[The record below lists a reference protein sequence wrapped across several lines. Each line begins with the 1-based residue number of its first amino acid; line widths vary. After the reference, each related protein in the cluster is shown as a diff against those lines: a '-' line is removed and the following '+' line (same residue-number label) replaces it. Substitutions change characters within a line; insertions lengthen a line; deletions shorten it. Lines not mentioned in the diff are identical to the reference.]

1 MKNFRNGWK
10 QNKNHDRVIIILIF
24 TFIVFW
30 NILLYYYPPSEIVSK
45 VGVQNVY
52 ILAFLLAMIGGVS
65 AFTSTSFYITLVTL
79 SAGGADPV
87 YMGVFA
93 SIGLTLGD
101 LLFYYLGKKGKQYI
115 PERYGW
121 GMRKLSSY
129 VQKIKD
135 RYIGVLI
142 FTYSLTP
149 LPSDLLAL
157 TLAVIGY
164 PLKYMIIP
172 LLLGN
177 FALISIMATLSQ
189 IGFNFLT

>member
-10 QNKNHDRVIIILIF
+10 QNKDHDRIIIILIF

-30 NILLYYYPPSEIVSK
+30 SILLYYYPPSEIVSK
-45 VGVQNVY
+45 VGVHNVY
-52 ILAFLLAMIGGVS
+52 VFAFLLAMIGGVS
-65 AFTSTSFYITLVTL
+65 AFTSTSFYITLITL

-87 YMGVFA
+87 YIGVFA

-121 GMRKLSSY
+121 GIRKLSSY

-149 LPSDLLAL
+149 LPSDILAL

-177 FALISIMATLSQ
+177 FALISIMATISQ